1 MIRLSAAVDLACW
14 DIVGKAA
21 NLPLYKLFGGFLD
34 LLSRYVFFWR
44 VSLMG
49 NPLSQGNRGTFVV
62 FLGGPPSAK
71 SKDFEMKCLAMQ
83 PVAITVKVRMNR
95 SCETICR

>member
-21 NLPLYKLFGGFLD
+21 NLPLYKLFGGFSAE
-34 LLSRYVFFWR
+34 SRVVFFGLFFYGK
-44 VSLMG
+44 SMG
-49 NPLSQGNRGTFVV
+49 NPRKQGKLS
-62 FLGGPPSAK
+62 K
-71 SKDFEMKCLAMQ
+71 SKDFETKCHAMQ
-83 PVAITVKVRMNR
+83 PVAITVKVRMSR